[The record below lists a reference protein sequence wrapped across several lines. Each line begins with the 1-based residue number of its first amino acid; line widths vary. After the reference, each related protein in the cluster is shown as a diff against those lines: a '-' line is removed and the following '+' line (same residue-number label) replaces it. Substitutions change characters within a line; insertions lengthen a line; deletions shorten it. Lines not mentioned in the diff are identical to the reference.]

1 MSQDSTSYTISN
13 EHIFLIDIL
22 RRMYN
27 DNIQQI
33 NSMTSSINNLRN
45 TNTQIRN
52 ILVQALLYPNTSFNR
67 DNSRTNRSSRANRTS
82 RTSRIDIPTY
92 STTTQRQTLNQT
104 GNLGRVILDNVPYVI
119 DSIQQYTIPIRQE
132 NTNNTNRSERT
143 NNFSRLMQNFFEP
156 IEIYPTHSQIE
167 AATRNVRYSDILNP
181 VNRSCPISLEPFNDN
196 DIVSVIRFCSHIFKR
211 EELTTWFRTNCRCP
225 VCRYDIRNYNRNTS
239 SENIEDIG
247 SSTDASNNYVDENES
262 SEISEERNDTQ
273 SIETNT
279 ITRPNTTNLN
289 TNTRDTITTYL
300 DLILDNT
307 LTDLSHFSDSDTST
321 LFTLLNT
328 LQRR

>member
-22 RRMYN
+22 KRMYN
-27 DNIQQI
+27 DNIHQI
-33 NSMTSSINNLRN
+33 NSMTSSINNLRS

-67 DNSRTNRSSRANRTS
+67 DNSRSRRNDRTTHS
-82 RTSRIDIPTY
+82 R
-92 STTTQRQTLNQT
+92 TTQRQTSNQT

-119 DSIQQYTIPIRQE
+119 DSIQQYTIPFRQE
-132 NTNNTNRSERT
+132 NTNNTNNTNRSERT
-143 NNFSRLMQNFFEP
+143 SNFSRLMQNFFEP
-156 IEIYPTHSQIE
+156 IEIFPTHTQIE

-225 VCRYDIRNYNRNTS
+225 VCRYDIRNYNANISSLNENQSSTQHDVSGNFINEFQS
-239 SENIEDIG
+239 SETNEERR
-247 SSTDASNNYVDENES
+247 SST
-262 SEISEERNDTQ
+262 
-273 SIETNT
+273 
-279 ITRPNTTNLN
+279 LN
-289 TNTRDTITTYL
+289 TYL
-300 DLILDNT
+300 DSIFDNGT
-307 LTDLSHFSDSDTST
+307 ISNSLSDSIINEITNMVDTDANALLR
-321 LFTLLNT
+321 LFNSSL
-328 LQRR
+328 RRR

>member
-22 RRMYN
+22 KRMYN
-27 DNIQQI
+27 DNIHQI

-67 DNSRTNRSSRANRTS
+67 DNSRSRRNDRTTHS
-82 RTSRIDIPTY
+82 R
-92 STTTQRQTLNQT
+92 TTQRQTSNQT

-119 DSIQQYTIPIRQE
+119 DSIQQYTIPFRQE
-132 NTNNTNRSERT
+132 NTNNTNNTNRSERT
-143 NNFSRLMQNFFEP
+143 SNFSRLMQNFFEP
-156 IEIYPTHSQIE
+156 IEIFPTHTQIE

-225 VCRYDIRNYNRNTS
+225 VCRYDIRNYNGNTS
-239 SENIEDIG
+239 SENIQDTS

-279 ITRPNTTNLN
+279 IIRPNTTNLN
-289 TNTRDTITTYL
+289 TNTRNTITTYL

-307 LTDLSHFSDSDTST
+307 LTDLSHVSDSDTSA
-321 LFTLLNT
+321 LFTLLNS

>member
-22 RRMYN
+22 KRMYN
-27 DNIQQI
+27 DNIHQI

-67 DNSRTNRSSRANRTS
+67 DNSRSRRNDR
-82 RTSRIDIPTY
+82 
-92 STTTQRQTLNQT
+92 TTQRQTSNQT

-119 DSIQQYTIPIRQE
+119 DSIQQYTIPFRQE
-132 NTNNTNRSERT
+132 NTNNTNNTNRSERT
-143 NNFSRLMQNFFEP
+143 SNFSRLMQNFFEP
-156 IEIYPTHSQIE
+156 IEIFPTHTQIE

-225 VCRYDIRNYNRNTS
+225 VCRYDIRNYNGNTS
-239 SENIEDIG
+239 SENIQDTS

-279 ITRPNTTNLN
+279 ITTPNIRNTN
-289 TNTRDTITTYL
+289 TNTRNTITTYL

-307 LTDLSHFSDSDTST
+307 LTDLSHVSDSDTSA
-321 LFTLLNT
+321 LFTLLNS

>member
-1 MSQDSTSYTISN
+1 
-13 EHIFLIDIL
+13 
-22 RRMYN
+22 MYN

-82 RTSRIDIPTY
+82 RIDIPTY

-119 DSIQQYTIPIRQE
+119 DSIQQYTIPFRQE

-143 NNFSRLMQNFFEP
+143 SNFSRLMQNFFEP
-156 IEIYPTHSQIE
+156 IEIFPTHSQIE

-196 DIVSVIRFCSHIFKR
+196 DIVSVIRFCSHVFKR

-225 VCRYDIRNYNRNTS
+225 VCRYDIRNYNGNTS
-239 SENIEDIG
+239 SENIEDTS
-247 SSTDASNNYVDENES
+247 SSTDASNNYVHENES
-262 SEISEERNDTQ
+262 SEISEERNYTQ
-273 SIETNT
+273 SIDTNT
-279 ITRPNTTNLN
+279 ITRPNTTN
-289 TNTRDTITTYL
+289 TNTRNTITTYL

-307 LTDLSHFSDSDTST
+307 LTDLSHVSDNSDTSA
-321 LFTLLNT
+321 LFTLLNS

>member
-1 MSQDSTSYTISN
+1 MSQDFSSYTISN

-22 RRMYN
+22 KRMYN
-27 DNIQQI
+27 DNIHQI

-67 DNSRTNRSSRANRTS
+67 DNSRSRRNDR
-82 RTSRIDIPTY
+82 
-92 STTTQRQTLNQT
+92 TTQRQTPNQT
-104 GNLGRVILDNVPYVI
+104 RNLGRVILDNVPYVI

-143 NNFSRLMQNFFEP
+143 SNFSRLMQNFFEP
-156 IEIYPTHSQIE
+156 IEIFPTHSQIE

-196 DIVSVIRFCSHIFKR
+196 DIVSVIRFCSHVFKR

-225 VCRYDIRNYNRNTS
+225 VCRYDIRNYNGNTS
-239 SENIEDIG
+239 SENIEDTS
-247 SSTDASNNYVDENES
+247 SSTDASNNYVHENES

-273 SIETNT
+273 SIDTNT
-279 ITRPNTTNLN
+279 ITRPNTTNTNTN
-289 TNTRDTITTYL
+289 TNTRNTITTYL

-307 LTDLSHFSDSDTST
+307 LTDLSHVSDNSDTSA
-321 LFTLLNT
+321 LFTLLNS